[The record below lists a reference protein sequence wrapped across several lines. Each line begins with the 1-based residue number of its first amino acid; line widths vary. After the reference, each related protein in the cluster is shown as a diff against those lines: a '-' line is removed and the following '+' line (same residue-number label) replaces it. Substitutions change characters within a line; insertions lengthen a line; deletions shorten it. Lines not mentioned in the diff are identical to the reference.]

1 MLVLFRYLNMGF
13 QKLNNTDRSVSVLR
27 EYQRNA
33 DDKLVY
39 IRVTVILML
48 DMAKSVEEIEFF
60 WGIDASTI
68 YRYSKYC
75 KEKGL
80 DEYLKTGF
88 TGYEG
93 ESEALFF
100 A

>member
-13 QKLNNTDRSVSVLR
+13 QKLNNTDRSVLR

-60 WGIDASTI
+60 WGD
-68 YRYSKYC
+68 
-75 KEKGL
+75 
-80 DEYLKTGF
+80 
-88 TGYEG
+88 
-93 ESEALFF
+93 
-100 A
+100 

>member
-13 QKLNNTDRSVSVLR
+13 QKLNNTDRSVLR

-60 WGIDASTI
+60 WGLMRVPFTVTPSTV
-68 YRYSKYC
+68 RKRDWMS
-75 KEKGL
+75 
-80 DEYLKTGF
+80 T
-88 TGYEG
+88 
-93 ESEALFF
+93 
-100 A
+100 